1 MKEKKLGVECPKC
14 SEKLMIKS
22 SIPDNPVELAPDVR
36 GELRPVGSIY
46 VYKFSSEDIKQF
58 IMKKASKFV
67 PDVKVE
73 VVPRYCEKKRRRE
86 TDPHHSYAS
95 LRIALSEHAVEKK
108 DDLGWYGKIGES
120 TSNVRVVESLFKQII
135 QRYQYNRKEVEKWL
149 KSYKN
154 LEELEEGL
162 GMTEAY
168 INDLRMYSIPRRVQT
183 TDKESWIIFSAAAE
197 NVIRDMLT
205 DVTTDK
211 LPGKMLIQDVYPI
224 SKEVVEFVVYVNP
237 SEIVTKENPHV
248 RQILLGEEKPRK

>member
-1 MKEKKLGVECPKC
+1 MQEMKLGANCPKC
-14 SEKLMIKS
+14 SEKLMVS
-22 SIPDNPVELAPDVR
+22 ASIPDNPIDLAPVVR
-36 GELRPVGSIY
+36 GKITPVGSIY
-46 VYKFSSEDIKQF
+46 VYKFTSEDIKQF
-58 IMKKASKFV
+58 IAHKAAKFV

-95 LRIALSEHAVEKK
+95 LRIALSESAIEKK

-120 TSNVRVVESLFKQII
+120 TSNVRVIESLFKQII
-135 QRYQYNRKEVEKWL
+135 QKYQYNRKEVEKWL

-168 INDLRMYSIPRRVQT
+168 INDLRMYSIPQRVQT

-205 DVTTDK
+205 DVNSNA

-224 SKEVVEFVVYVNP
+224 SKEVVEFIVYLNP
-237 SEIVTKENPHV
+237 SEIVAKENPHV
-248 RQILLGEEKPRK
+248 RQILLGEEKPKK